1 MRGTGSPVKI
11 TDGVPVITAPAEI
24 DLATAGQLRLALM
37 RAATG
42 GHTTIVVDMTRTRF
56 CDSTGLQVL
65 AHQRALTDG
74 GELRLAIPAD
84 GAAFRIFTITSLDRV
99 IPRFDSL
106 AEALLPRPAAVILPL
121 TLRRSPGLP
130 RPARQASG
138 PGAGACAGG

>member
-1 MRGTGSPVKI
+1 MRGTGSLVKI

-37 RAATG
+37 QAATG

-56 CDSTGLQVL
+56 CDSTGLHVL
-65 AHQRALTDG
+65 VRAHQWALTDG

-84 GAAFRIFTITSLDRV
+84 GAAFRVFTITGLDRV

-121 TLRRSPGLP
+121 TPRRSPGLP
-130 RPARQASG
+130 RPARQAAS
-138 PGAGACAGG
+138 PGAGA